1 MISID
6 GSYGEGGGQ
15 ILRTALGLSAIL
27 NKSFEVYNIRKGR
40 KKPGLL
46 AQHLTGVNAAQMV
59 TEAKVVGNN
68 FGSLSLTF
76 EPKVIK
82 GGEYEFNVAEERGS
96 AGAVSL
102 VAQTILPIL
111 FFADKESKITLK
123 GGTHVPFSPPFD
135 YLKEILLPTLAD
147 FGFQAKVEL
156 KGYGFYPVGGGEIL
170 LTVKPSEPIVSNTS
184 SPLMVESTLHRG
196 DPIRGENKGE
206 GEIRIRETHLSER
219 GALKELRITSKV
231 ANLSLSIAE
240 RQKNHLLAK
249 FETRNSKFEI
259 KSECE
264 AVKAPCPG
272 TYLFLTAE
280 FENIR
285 AGFSSLGVKGK
296 PAEKIADEVFEE
308 FSHYYNQKEIFDP
321 HLADQILIFLAL
333 LKKPF
338 NFTTT
343 KITDHL
349 LTNIWV
355 INQFLPELKIEVQ
368 GNAVNLKLVQ

>member
-1 MISID
+1 MIRID

-15 ILRTALGLSAIL
+15 ILRTALSLSAIL

-40 KKPGLL
+40 KKPGLQ
-46 AQHLTGVNAAQMV
+46 AQHLTGVNAAQV
-59 TEAKVVGNN
+59 ITNAKVSGND
-68 FGSLSLTF
+68 FGSLSLSF
-76 EPKVIK
+76 EPEAIK

-96 AGAVSL
+96 AGAVTL

-111 FFADKESKITLK
+111 FFADKESKVILK

-135 YLKEILLPTLAD
+135 YLKQILLPTLAN
-147 FGFQAKVEL
+147 FGFQAQADL
-156 KGYGFYPVGGGEIL
+156 KGYGFYPVGNGEIL
-170 LTVKPSEPIVSNTS
+170 LEVINQITSKPF
-184 SPLMVESTLHRG
+184 
-196 DPIRGENKGE
+196 
-206 GEIRIRETHLSER
+206 EIKER
-219 GALKELRITSKV
+219 GQLKELRITSKV
-231 ANLSLSIAE
+231 ANLPISIAE

-259 KSECE
+259 KSECDV
-264 AVKAPCPG
+264 VKALCPG
-272 TYLFLTAE
+272 TYLFMTAE
-280 FENIR
+280 FENIL
-285 AGFSSLGVKGK
+285 AGFSSLGARGK

-308 FSHYYNQKEIFDP
+308 FNNYYNRKEIFDP

-333 LKKPF
+333 SKRPF
-338 NFTTT
+338 NFTAT

-368 GNAVNLKLVQ
+368 GNVIKLKPSY

>member
-1 MISID
+1 MIRID

-15 ILRTALGLSAIL
+15 ILRTALSLSAIL
-27 NKSFEVYNIRKGR
+27 NKPFEVYNIRKGR

-46 AQHLTGVNAAQMV
+46 AQHLTGVNAAQV
-59 TEAKVVGNN
+59 ITDAKVSGNN
-68 FGSLSLTF
+68 FGSLSLIF
-76 EPKVIK
+76 EPKAIK

-96 AGAVSL
+96 AGAATL

-111 FFADKESKITLK
+111 FFADKESKVTLK

-135 YLKEILLPTLAD
+135 YLKEVLLPTLANL
-147 FGFQAKVEL
+147 GFNAKAEL
-156 KGYGFYPVGGGEIL
+156 KRYGFYPVGGGEIL
-170 LTVKPSEPIVSNTS
+170 LTVKPSEQIVFSTS

-196 DPIRGENKGE
+196 DPIRGEDKGE

-231 ANLSLSIAE
+231 ANLPLSIAE
-240 RQKNHLLAK
+240 RQKNRLLELLK
-249 FETRNSKFEI
+249 SNIQYPTSKI
-259 KSECE
+259 ECE
-264 AVKAPCPG
+264 VVKAPCPG
-272 TYLFLTAE
+272 TYLFMTAG

-285 AGFSSLGVKGK
+285 AGFSALGAKGK

-308 FSHYYNQKEIFDP
+308 FSHYFNQKEVFDP

-333 LKKPF
+333 SKRPF

-355 INQFLPELKIEVQ
+355 INQFLPEFKIEVQ
-368 GNAVNLKLVQ
+368 GNSVNLKSGQ